1 MEFKERIRSLREDK
15 DLTQENIAKIFN
27 TTQRRIS
34 YLEKGTTQPSL
45 KDIEQYC
52 YYFNLSADYILG
64 FTNNPIPL
72 PKK

>member
-1 MEFKERIRSLREDK
+1 MNFNDRIRALREDN
-15 DLTQENIAKIFN
+15 DITQESIAKIFN

-34 YLEKGTTQPSL
+34 YLEKGTTQPTL

-64 FTNNPIPL
+64 FINNPRPL
-72 PKK
+72 H